1 MAREI
6 YNEKYTTIN
15 LALLSYSP
23 NPSSS
28 KTKTFSLPPSEFY
41 RKNIRSSRAFRFL
54 TDLTANSFECDK
66 LVSPRNRIN
75 VFRQIFIEVIFMA

>member
-6 YNEKYTTIN
+6 YDEKYTTIN

-28 KTKTFSLPPSEFY
+28 KTKTSSLPPSEFY

-54 TDLTANSFECDK
+54 TDLTANSFEHVAS
-66 LVSPRNRIN
+66 L
-75 VFRQIFIEVIFMA
+75 FRLAIEVIFMA

>member
-6 YNEKYTTIN
+6 YDEKYTTIN

-28 KTKTFSLPPSEFY
+28 KTKTSSLPPSELRFY
-41 RKNIRSSRAFRFL
+41 RKNIRSPRAFRFL
-54 TDLTANSFECDK
+54 TDLTANSFEHVAS
-66 LVSPRNRIN
+66 L
-75 VFRQIFIEVIFMA
+75 FRLAIEVIFMA

>member
-6 YNEKYTTIN
+6 YDEKYTTIN

-28 KTKTFSLPPSEFY
+28 KTKTSSLPPSELRFY
-41 RKNIRSSRAFRFL
+41 RKNIRSPRASDCKLVR
-54 TDLTANSFECDK
+54 TRGK

-75 VFRQIFIEVIFMA
+75 VFRQIFIEVIFIA